1 MYKEINIE
9 KIKTLEKD
17 LLDTVSEIMKLMQ
30 KRCWILDADSHIE

>member
-17 LLDTVSEIMKLMQ
+17 LLDTVSEQDNYRRTL
-30 KRCWILDADSHIE
+30 R